1 MLRTVL
7 LSMSLS
13 AACAGAA
20 HADPDMMR
28 PFGVSAGGYEDP
40 FYAPSRD
47 NSGVRVVVNG
57 RAVDLQERSG
67 GYSADYPMRGGV
79 SGGPTMRGPTLS
91 SMAIG
96 NSVSVSLDRK
106 FNRGGRSIG
115 PGPLPREQRGAGF
128 GATAT
133 APVRLAG
140 GSACGPDG

>member
-13 AACAGAA
+13 LACAGAA

-28 PFGVSAGGYEDP
+28 PFGMSAGGYEDP

-67 GYSADYPMRGGV
+67 GYSAAYPMRGGV
-79 SGGPTMRGPTLS
+79 SGGPTLRGPTLS
-91 SMAIG
+91 AMAIG
-96 NSVSVSLDRK
+96 NSVSVSNTSNSTIFVNAVNAGNQYAVMK
-106 FNRGGRSIG
+106 PGRN
-115 PGPLPREQRGAGF
+115 
-128 GATAT
+128 
-133 APVRLAG
+133 
-140 GSACGPDG
+140 

>member
-13 AACAGAA
+13 LACVGAA

-28 PFGVSAGGYEDP
+28 PFGMSAGGYEDP

-67 GYSADYPMRGGV
+67 GYSAAYPMRGGV
-79 SGGPTMRGPTLS
+79 SGGPTLRGPTLS
-91 SMAIG
+91 ATAIG
-96 NSVSVSLDRK
+96 NSVSVSNTSNSTI
-106 FNRGGRSIG
+106 FVNAVNAGNQYAVM
-115 PGPLPREQRGAGF
+115 QRG
-128 GATAT
+128 
-133 APVRLAG
+133 RN
-140 GSACGPDG
+140 

>member
-13 AACAGAA
+13 LACAGAA

-28 PFGVSAGGYEDP
+28 PFGMSAGGYEDP

-67 GYSADYPMRGGV
+67 GYSAAYPMRGGG
-79 SGGPTMRGPTLS
+79 SGGPTLRGPTLS
-91 SMAIG
+91 AMAIG
-96 NSVSVSLDRK
+96 NSVSVSNTSNSTIFVNAVNAGNQYAVMK
-106 FNRGGRSIG
+106 PGRN
-115 PGPLPREQRGAGF
+115 
-128 GATAT
+128 
-133 APVRLAG
+133 
-140 GSACGPDG
+140 

>member
-13 AACAGAA
+13 LACAGAA

-28 PFGVSAGGYEDP
+28 PFGMSAGGYEDP

-67 GYSADYPMRGGV
+67 GYSAAYPMRGGV
-79 SGGPTMRGPTLS
+79 SGGPTLRGPTLS
-91 SMAIG
+91 AMAIG
-96 NSVSVSLDRK
+96 NSVSVSNTSNSTI
-106 FNRGGRSIG
+106 FVNAVNAGNQYAVM
-115 PGPLPREQRGAGF
+115 QRG
-128 GATAT
+128 
-133 APVRLAG
+133 RN
-140 GSACGPDG
+140 

>member
-13 AACAGAA
+13 LACAGAA

-28 PFGVSAGGYEDP
+28 PFGMSAGGYEDP

-67 GYSADYPMRGGV
+67 GYSAAYPMRGGV
-79 SGGPTMRGPTLS
+79 SGGPTLRGPTLS
-91 SMAIG
+91 AMAIG
-96 NSVSVSLDRK
+96 NSVAVSNTSNSTIFVNAVNAGNQYAVMK
-106 FNRGGRSIG
+106 PGRN
-115 PGPLPREQRGAGF
+115 
-128 GATAT
+128 
-133 APVRLAG
+133 
-140 GSACGPDG
+140 